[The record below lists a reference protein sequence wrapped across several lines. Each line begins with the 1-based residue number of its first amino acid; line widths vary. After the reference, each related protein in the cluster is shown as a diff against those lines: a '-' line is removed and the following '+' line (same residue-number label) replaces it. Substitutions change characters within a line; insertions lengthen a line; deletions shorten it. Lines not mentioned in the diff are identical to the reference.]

1 MKAFRIDPVEK
12 KVEEIEI
19 HNTGDIAE
27 AIGFDTVI
35 SDEIGPDADHLY
47 LDEDCFIRGAEGRFQ
62 IDKIAPVAGFGVV
75 VGSDGTED
83 GLRDVSQGLEA
94 LIARISYL

>member
-12 KVEEIEI
+12 TVEEIEV

-27 AIGFDTVI
+27 AIGFDSII
-35 SDEIGPDADHLY
+35 SDEIGPNGDRLY
-47 LDEDCFIRGAEGRFQ
+47 LDEDCFIRGSEGRFQ

-83 GLRDVSQGLEA
+83 ELQDVSQDIEA
-94 LIARISYL
+94 LIARIAYL

>member
-12 KVEEIEI
+12 TVEEIEV

-27 AIGFDTVI
+27 AIGFDTII
-35 SDEIGPDADHLY
+35 SDEIGPNGDRLY
-47 LDEDCFIRGAEGRFQ
+47 LDEDCFIRGSEGRFQ

-83 GLRDVSQGLEA
+83 ELQDVNQDIAALRER
-94 LIARISYL
+94 IAYL

>member
-12 KVEEIEI
+12 TVEEIEV

-27 AIGFDTVI
+27 AIGFDSII
-35 SDEIGPDADHLY
+35 SDEIGPNGDRLY
-47 LDEDCFIRGAEGRFQ
+47 LDEDCFIRGSEGRCQ

-75 VGSDGTED
+75 AGSDGTED
-83 GLRDVSQGLEA
+83 ELKDVSQDIDA
-94 LIARISYL
+94 LIARIAYL

>member
-12 KVEEIEI
+12 TVEEIEI

-27 AIGFDTVI
+27 AIGFDSII
-35 SDEIGPDADHLY
+35 SDDIGPNGDRLY
-47 LDEDCFIRGAEGRFQ
+47 LDEDCFIRGSEGRFQ

-75 VGSDGTED
+75 VGSDGSED
-83 GLRDVSQGLEA
+83 ELQDVSQDIDA
-94 LIARISYL
+94 LIARIAYL

>member
-12 KVEEIEI
+12 TVEEIEV

-27 AIGFDTVI
+27 AIGFDSII
-35 SDEIGPDADHLY
+35 SDEIGPNGDRLY
-47 LDEDCFIRGAEGRFQ
+47 LDEDCFIRGSEGRFQ

-83 GLRDVSQGLEA
+83 ELQDVSQNIDA
-94 LIARISYL
+94 LIARIAYL

>member
-1 MKAFRIDPVEK
+1 MRAFRIDPVEK

-27 AIGFDTVI
+27 AIGFDTII
-35 SDEIGPDADHLY
+35 SDEIGPNADHLY

-75 VGSDGTED
+75 AGTHDGPDE
-83 GLRDVSQGLEA
+83 LSDVSQTQVELEA
-94 LIARISYL
+94 RITYL